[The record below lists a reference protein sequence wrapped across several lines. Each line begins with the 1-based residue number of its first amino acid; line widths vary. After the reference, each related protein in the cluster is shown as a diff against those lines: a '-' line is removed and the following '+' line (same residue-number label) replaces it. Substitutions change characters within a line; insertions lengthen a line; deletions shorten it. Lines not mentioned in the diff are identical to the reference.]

1 MEPLEIDDINFF
13 PCTCGYQVCFFLV
26 IFFSISHSYYA
37 NTNSLEN
44 TSERKILMNCMFD
57 RFVDFV
63 GIEFEQMKMG
73 FVLLAERFV

>member
-26 IFFSISHSYYA
+26 IFFSVILTMQT
-37 NTNSLEN
+37 TNSLEN
-44 TSERKILMNCMFD
+44 TSYRKILMNCMFD